1 MITRPTTFVVGAGA
15 SNDYGLPTSAELR
28 MEAISLTP
36 QHRAYQLIYSND
48 LCTPEQLNEVLKDLR
63 SQGTTSIDEF
73 LFARQD
79 DAITMK
85 VGRALIALLLAEYF
99 PRVSSPDELGGS
111 GDWLGYIIGKMKSG
125 APDCEAFARGNAEVR
140 FVTFNFDSIIEDRL
154 EKAIRNLYRGAAEAY
169 FQKTVSAIHRQII
182 HVHGQLPPPPHDSQL
197 KFDGETVFTN
207 LSEWIEW
214 LSSAPS
220 QIRVVLDQIE
230 DNILVATQRAVKRSE
245 ILCFLGFAYARDNLT
260 RLGLPNAID
269 RGVDDEIV
277 SRHIFGT
284 AFGLRPGEAAW
295 VADKLTSR
303 ALLGGESEACV
314 DFLRNHYIFRD

>member
-15 SNDYGLPTSAELR
+15 SNDYGLPTSVELR
-28 MEAISLTP
+28 MEANSLTP
-36 QHRAYQLIYSND
+36 QHRAYQLIHRNG
-48 LCTPEQLNEVLKDLR
+48 LCTPAQLNEVLEDLR

-85 VGRALIALLLAEYF
+85 IGRALIALLLAKHF
-99 PRVSSPDELGGS
+99 PRVSSPDELGGFR
-111 GDWLGYIIGKMKSG
+111 DWLGYIIGKMQSG

-154 EKAIRNLYRGAAEAY
+154 EKAIRNLSRGAAEAH
-169 FQKTVSAIHRQII
+169 FQETVSAIRRQII
-182 HVHGQLPPPPHDSQL
+182 HVHGQLPPPPHSDSQL
-197 KFDGETVFTN
+197 EFDD
-207 LSEWIEW
+207 LSEWIAW

-230 DNILVATQRAVKRSE
+230 NNTLVATQRAVKRSK

-260 RLGLPNAID
+260 RLGFPNAID

-284 AFGLRPGEAAW
+284 AFRMRPGEAAW

-303 ALLGGESEACV
+303 ALLGGESEGCV